1 MTARSLLLSFQ
12 GTGQSLVCPEES
24 LTGSP
29 NIVTLTSST
38 LELESTSDQRVLSFR
53 PVPAPAQILRELPL
67 TPLDARAVQR
77 HRDEITD
84 ILAGR
89 DDRLL
94 LIVGPCSVHDPVAA
108 LDYARRLAPLAE
120 AYSDQIKIVMRV
132 YFEKPRTTV
141 GWKGLINDPG
151 MDGSYD
157 IERGLRTARALLL
170 DIGALG
176 LAVGCEFLEPT
187 SPQYIADAIA
197 WGAIGARTTESQIH
211 RQLAS
216 GLSMPVGF
224 KNGTDGSIQP
234 AIDGVKA
241 AAAQHVFFGIDG
253 LGRGAVVETA
263 GNPDCHVIL
272 RGGSAGP
279 NHDADSVAKA
289 VDGLVAARLPAQ
301 VMIDC
306 SHANSG
312 KDHVRQA
319 EVAIEIAER
328 IAAGERG
335 ISGLMLES
343 FLVAGAQSIGG
354 ELVYGQSV
362 TDKCMDFGTT
372 AEVLARLHDAKCR
385 AAAGV

>member
-1 MTARSLLLSFQ
+1 MFRGYALS
-12 GTGQSLVCPEES
+12 TTHRKPEH
-24 LTGSP
+24 
-29 NIVTLTSST
+29 IVTITSSDAAV
-38 LELESTSDQRVLSFR
+38 ESTSDRRIVSFR
-53 PVPAPAQILRELPL
+53 PVPAPEQIRAELPL
-67 TPLDARAVQR
+67 GHAGAEAVAR
-77 HRDEITD
+77 HRDEIVE

-108 LDYARRLAPLAE
+108 LDYAGRLAPLAD
-120 AYSDQIKIVMRV
+120 AYADRLKIVMRV

-151 MDGSYD
+151 MDGSCD
-157 IERGLRTARALLL
+157 VERGLRTARALLL

-176 LAVGCEFLEPT
+176 LAVGCELLEPT
-187 SPQYIADAIA
+187 SPHYIADTIA

-224 KNGTDGSIQP
+224 KNGTDGNVQP
-234 AIDGVKA
+234 AIDGAKA

-253 LGRGAVVETA
+253 LGRGAVVETS

-272 RGGSAGP
+272 RGGSTGP
-279 NHDADSVAKA
+279 NHDTDSVARA
-289 VDGLVAARLPAQ
+289 VNALAAAGLTPR

-312 KDHVRQA
+312 KDHLRQA
-319 EVAIEIAER
+319 EVANELAGR
-328 IAAGERG
+328 IARGERG
-335 ISGLMLES
+335 IGGLMLES
-343 FLVAGAQSIGG
+343 FLVAGSQSLGG

-362 TDKCMDFGTT
+362 TDKCMDFATT
-372 AEVLARLHDAKCR
+372 ADVLARLHDAKR
-385 AAAGV
+385 QNP